1 MIFEFVVELATYT
14 SAFATYAIK
23 ILTGNTLN
31 TRGHSTRQ
39 HYVTIST
46 PPSQQDYPTT
56 QIETKPS
63 FTISTSP
70 SQQDYP
76 IILLKLNLHL
86 PVTISTPPSQ
96 QDYPTTQIETKPSF
110 TISTSPS
117 QQDYPTTQ
125 TETKPSLTISTI
137 TFAIRL
143 SNITTQSTPT
153 HSPTNS
159 TSRRR
164 QFRVH
169 RGRTQNVLDG
179 ARSAN
184 RGTSCIC
191 TNPTH

>member
-1 MIFEFVVELATYT
+1 MICDQLSELTTYT

-31 TRGHSTRQ
+31 TRGHSMRQ
-39 HYVTIST
+39 HYGYDDIDDDENVYDHKKKDVST
-46 PPSQQDYPTT
+46 WDENVETVEDEEPPPPYDNST
-56 QIETKPS
+56 ETKSS
-63 FTISTSP
+63 FT
-70 SQQDYP
+70 
-76 IILLKLNLHL
+76 N
-86 PVTISTPPSQ
+86 
-96 QDYPTTQIETKPSF
+96 
-110 TISTSPS
+110 
-117 QQDYPTTQ
+117 YPTTQ

-169 RGRTQNVLDG
+169 RGRTQNVVDG

-184 RGTSCIC
+184 SGTSCIC

>member
-1 MIFEFVVELATYT
+1 MKNLLH
-14 SAFATYAIK
+14 
-23 ILTGNTLN
+23 LT
-31 TRGHSTRQ
+31 
-39 HYVTIST
+39 
-46 PPSQQDYPTT
+46 
-56 QIETKPS
+56 
-63 FTISTSP
+63 
-70 SQQDYP
+70 

-169 RGRTQNVLDG
+169 RGRTVFNWQNVVDG

-184 RGTSCIC
+184 SGTSCIC